1 MFRRK
6 ASTVSETGAPIDAA
20 TVGPA
25 ASDDRSIPL
34 LDRHGHADELVQS
47 IDLGHRLWR
56 ASAASELDGLPDR
69 QTVCIAAY
77 SADDIEAA
85 RSLMA
90 RFTTIVLSMGVGPQ
104 HGSRALMLGA
114 VGYVEAGSDRGAMQ
128 GAFSDAVQRGRTR
141 RLREAVA

>member
-6 ASTVSETGAPIDAA
+6 AATVNETGEPIEAA
-20 TVGPA
+20 TAVPQ

-34 LDRHGHADELVQS
+34 LDAHGHADELVQS

-56 ASAASELDGLPDR
+56 ASAASELDALPDR
-69 QTVCIAAY
+69 LTVCVAAY
-77 SADDIEAA
+77 STDDIEAA
-85 RSLMA
+85 RSLMT
-90 RFTTIVLSMGVGPQ
+90 RFMTIVLSMGVGPQ

-114 VGYVEAGSDRGAMQ
+114 VGYVEAGSDRGAIQ

-141 RLREAVA
+141 RLREAAV